1 MYDEN
6 AIEVRNVQ
14 KKFAEKTAVQDIS
27 FTVKKGEIFGL
38 LGPNG
43 AGKTTLLK
51 MVTTLLHQDTGEIL
65 LNGFNT
71 VTQRR
76 MARQQFSVTGQTTAI
91 DQDLS
96 ARENLLIFAR
106 LNGLSRRVAQ
116 IRAAELLTDFDLINS
131 ADQALVT
138 FSGGMRR
145 RLDLA
150 VSLIGS
156 PSILFLD
163 EPTTGLDPRT
173 RIQMW
178 QAIQKLVANGS
189 TVLLTTQYLEEADQL
204 ADRIALIDHGE
215 MIVTGTPKELK
226 QKVGGTKLQFEVLD
240 LQRLSQARNIMENIV
255 KQHVSV
261 DDQTLIVI
269 FESNGM
275 QLVTSILNQ
284 LQDSGI
290 LITNLRIVPPS
301 LDDVFLKMT
310 VGKN

>member
-71 VTQRR
+71 VTERR

-204 ADRIALIDHGE
+204 ADRITLIDHGE
-215 MIVTGTPKELK
+215 MSVTGTPKELK

-269 FESNGM
+269 FESNRM

>member
-51 MVTTLLHQDTGEIL
+51 MVTTLLHQDAGEIL

-269 FESNGM
+269 FESNRM

>member
-269 FESNGM
+269 FESNRM

>member
-51 MVTTLLHQDTGEIL
+51 MVTTLLHQDAGEIL

>member
-71 VTQRR
+71 VTERR

-215 MIVTGTPKELK
+215 MIVTGIPKELK

-269 FESNGM
+269 FDSTGM
-275 QLVTSILNQ
+275 QLVNSILNQ

>member
-1 MYDEN
+1 MFKKN
-6 AIEVRNVQ
+6 LQ
-14 KKFAEKTAVQDIS
+14 KKTAVQDIS

-71 VTQRR
+71 VTERR
-76 MARQQFSVTGQTTAI
+76 MASQKFSVTGQTTAI

>member
-1 MYDEN
+1 
-6 AIEVRNVQ
+6 
-14 KKFAEKTAVQDIS
+14 
-27 FTVKKGEIFGL
+27 
-38 LGPNG
+38 
-43 AGKTTLLK
+43 

-71 VTQRR
+71 VTERR

>member
-43 AGKTTLLK
+43 AGKTTPLK

-71 VTQRR
+71 VTERR

-163 EPTTGLDPRT
+163 EPKTGLDPRT

-215 MIVTGTPKELK
+215 MIVTGIPKELK

>member
-14 KKFAEKTAVQDIS
+14 KKFAEKTAVLDIS

-71 VTQRR
+71 VTERR

-269 FESNGM
+269 FESNRM

>member
-71 VTQRR
+71 VTERR

-269 FESNGM
+269 FESNRM

>member
-1 MYDEN
+1 MFK
-6 AIEVRNVQ
+6 

-71 VTQRR
+71 VTERR

-290 LITNLRIVPPS
+290 LITNLRIVSPS